1 VHHAREAHSVE
12 LRQVAGKGKIV
23 AVSRNLD
30 VVVRI
35 RPAKPLMGL
44 VRVVAPEF
52 LVMNCLDVERPLNDA
67 LLALYNRLSVVPMI
81 LFR

>member
-1 VHHAREAHSVE
+1 
-12 LRQVAGKGKIV
+12 
-23 AVSRNLD
+23 
-30 VVVRI
+30 
-35 RPAKPLMGL
+35 MGL